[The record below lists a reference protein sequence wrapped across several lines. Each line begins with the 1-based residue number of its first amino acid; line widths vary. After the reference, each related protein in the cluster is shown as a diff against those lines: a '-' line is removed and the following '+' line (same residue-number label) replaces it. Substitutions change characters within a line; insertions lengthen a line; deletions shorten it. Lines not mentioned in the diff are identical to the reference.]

1 MKSKGT
7 GKGQKWEGRMNKK
20 EGCVKSVD
28 TSTLRNAQSP
38 PQSQAT
44 VKRNRKTT
52 VTKHE
57 ILRVQGEK

>member
-1 MKSKGT
+1 
-7 GKGQKWEGRMNKK
+7 MNKK
-20 EGCVKSVD
+20 EGCVRSID
-28 TSTLRNAQSP
+28 TSTLRKAQRTKS
-38 PQSQAT
+38 SSESM

>member
-1 MKSKGT
+1 
-7 GKGQKWEGRMNKK
+7 MNKK